1 MMSDSVPRMSSRAD
15 ACAVLFACV
24 FPLLAVLAYFVLLN
38 PFPSW
43 LQQTVYVLAKTLQ
56 FAFPAVWAFAVE
68 PRLHAVRGTGR
79 GPQIVAPSAAGGES
93 RWGRPASLAT
103 GLAFG
108 LLVAGGML
116 VLYHAWLGPAGYL
129 DVAREPIGERLST
142 FAIDSLPKYIL
153 FGVFI
158 SLVHS
163 FLEEYY
169 WRWFVFGRLRR
180 LVRPGPAIVL
190 SSAAFML
197 HHVVLLGVYFHWAPL
212 PTGLFSLAVA
222 IGGAAWAWLYHRTG
236 SLVSPWLSHLLV
248 DAAIF
253 AVGYHLVAGYFGS

>member
-1 MMSDSVPRMSSRAD
+1 MSSRAD

-24 FPLLAVLAYFVLLN
+24 FPLLAVLAYFVLLK
-38 PFPSW
+38 PFAPW

-68 PRLHAVRGTGR
+68 ARLHAVTGTGR
-79 GPQIVAPSAAGGES
+79 GRRSAAPSVAGGES
-93 RWGRPASLAT
+93 RWGGLAGLAA

-129 DVAREPIGERLST
+129 DVAREPLGERLST
-142 FAIDSLPKYIL
+142 FAIDSLPRYVL

-169 WRWFVFGRLRR
+169 WRWFVFDRLRR
-180 LVRPGPAIVL
+180 LVPTGAAIAL
-190 SSAAFML
+190 SSGAFML
-197 HHVVLLGVYFHWAPL
+197 HHVVLLGVYFHWALL

-222 IGGAAWAWLYHRTG
+222 VGGAAWAWLYHRTG

-253 AVGYHLVAGYFGS
+253 AVGYQLVAGYFGS